1 MHPKGVSPLSC
12 GENTN
17 SYKELLKMKK
27 ILSILLAMVM
37 IVSSLTVAF
46 VTIAATPTIEEN
58 VEKINTQ
65 TAYIAN
71 AKNADGTTHTTP
83 AYELTKKVDSSVSFG
98 SDENDKVIKAILAE
112 KYPEYSKEPYCNK
125 DGEYNFDAILKNL
138 VGVDSL
144 NAVVKKN
151 ADPTIKAGRDAII
164 ATALNASQVMKQ
176 KSGRVDG
183 TQATIFECNDIDI
196 VADERVED
204 SVLAAITAN
213 YPNATGLDDT
223 LKYSAKEHNTA
234 LNIENLDVKIKNISI
249 KFAFDGEGRIKLL
262 VYSYKL
268 EGSADVYYAS
278 PEAMNAKF
286 SLTVES
292 KYNKFDYTD
301 DDINLAELANRIN
314 AGTAN
319 IVDAKAG
326 YDYSRYSDFTDEY
339 TFTLSTNDLVTS
351 DSLIGSVLIPLFG
364 KVDNILIKVNKN
376 LGTDIHYTKWVC
388 KNAGDGNNPDTCTA
402 KHPHQVWQC
411 TCKDVDGCCAC
422 CAGAGCTST
431 HPCDKSVCSS
441 ADCKC
446 GYVTDPEC
454 HYQDVSSAIDETNK
468 TLKETLGKIAGL
480 LQKNVGATASTQFAN
495 GSTSAVVPS
504 GSNATDKLDARFAVK
519 ATELNV
525 YDIDSA
531 EYDEG
536 TNSII
541 VSLPSQDKESGYDSL
556 AHLTNDYITNEK
568 FVKALNASLIDAVG
582 GLLGSLGVGLDVM
595 DSNLSYDNVQ
605 YVVKFKGATPD
616 NIYGTGEIESANLS
630 YTCGAASEGVI
641 GYSFE
646 TSATSAV
653 KNVNYSDKKGDAN
666 LDGEVTVLD
675 AKLVLKSTIGMATL
689 NKYQENL
696 ADMNEDGVVD
706 IIDAK
711 KILKYVVTTTV

>member
-125 DGEYNFDAILKNL
+125 NGEYSFDAILKNL

-164 ATALNASQVMKQ
+164 ATALNASQVKKQ

-213 YPNATGLDDT
+213 YPNASGLDDT

-234 LNIENLDVKIKNISI
+234 LDIKNLDVKIKNISI
-249 KFAFDGEGRIKLL
+249 KFAFDGDGRIKLL

-326 YDYSRYSDFTDEY
+326 YDYSRYSGFTDEY

-351 DSLIGSVLIPLFG
+351 DSLIGSLLVPLFG
-364 KVDNILIKVNKN
+364 KVDNILIKVNKD

-454 HYQDVSSAIDETNK
+454 HYQDVSSAIDETNA

-504 GSNATDKLDARFAVK
+504 GSNASDKLDARFAVK

-541 VSLPSQDKESGYDSL
+541 VSLPSQNKETGYDSI

-568 FVKALNASLIDAVG
+568 FVKALNASLIDTVG

-595 DSNLSYDNVQ
+595 ASDLAYEEIQ

-630 YTCGAASEGVI
+630 YACGATSEGVI
-641 GYSFE
+641 GYSFV